1 LVDGDVSPLI
11 DSVDVL
17 EVGEHPLENLK
28 MMDKRAPQGENSAA
42 RAKRLAE
49 QLRFKLREA
58 MAQRGRPD
66 AFLHWL
72 RTDGGKNG

>member
-1 LVDGDVSPLI
+1 
-11 DSVDVL
+11 
-17 EVGEHPLENLK
+17 

-42 RAKRLAE
+42 RAKRLAA
-49 QLRFKLREA
+49 QLRFKLRDA

>member
-1 LVDGDVSPLI
+1 VSPLVN
-11 DSVDVL
+11 SVDVP
-17 EVGEHPLENLK
+17 EVGEHPLENIK
-28 MMDKRAPQGENSAA
+28 VMDKRAPRNEDSAVRA
-42 RAKRLAE
+42 RRLAE

-72 RTDGGKNG
+72 RSDGGKNA

>member
-1 LVDGDVSPLI
+1 
-11 DSVDVL
+11 
-17 EVGEHPLENLK
+17 
-28 MMDKRAPQGENSAA
+28 MDKRAPRNEDSAVRA
-42 RAKRLAE
+42 RRLAE

-72 RTDGGKNG
+72 RSDGGKNA